1 MTNREFVVQA
11 IMKADLSQLDDASLF
26 TVYCKTHDDDCTGC
40 PFVDEYCPAG
50 SEEYT
55 LVHASSW
62 MRGTY
67 EGDED
72 D

>member
-1 MTNREFVVQA
+1 MTNRGFIVQA

-26 TVYCKTHDDDCTGC
+26 TIYCKTHDDNCTGC
-40 PFVDEYCPAG
+40 PFVDEYCPASS

-55 LVHASSW
+55 LAHASLW

-67 EGDED
+67 DGEC
-72 D
+72 